1 MSGEK
6 TFTNYRPGSGH
17 TRSLVRHV
25 DGSVRHDP
33 GLAYLAGGVGDCIL
47 GELEQL
53 LKWHVLELA
62 PVPILLFPRLGGE
75 AGPVHAVQNARN
87 ADASQFTAQLSL
99 RVLVRVHE
107 YLDCCVGSLQVRCL
121 NTNIVAQRAA
131 CCGGGVGGGGDA
143 SAPAAA
149 ATTATATTTPAAG
162 CGGLARGSALKI
174 GGELGGEEALARPRG
189 RRSAHHVV
197 ETVHALGLQAVPS
210 AQGGGEGP
218 SESRELER
226 FRQHVQV
233 HCTLLQPVVQQ
244 INGAQLLESG
254 HGLLKAAV
262 ELRGRHPQVTC
273 VGQLLG
279 ELAVAQQK
287 ANQGR
292 IRRDLLRR
300 ASRTRI

>member
-131 CCGGGVGGGGDA
+131 CYSIV
-143 SAPAAA
+143 S
-149 ATTATATTTPAAG
+149 
-162 CGGLARGSALKI
+162 
-174 GGELGGEEALARPRG
+174 
-189 RRSAHHVV
+189 
-197 ETVHALGLQAVPS
+197 
-210 AQGGGEGP
+210 
-218 SESRELER
+218 
-226 FRQHVQV
+226 
-233 HCTLLQPVVQQ
+233 
-244 INGAQLLESG
+244 
-254 HGLLKAAV
+254 
-262 ELRGRHPQVTC
+262 
-273 VGQLLG
+273 
-279 ELAVAQQK
+279 
-287 ANQGR
+287 
-292 IRRDLLRR
+292 
-300 ASRTRI
+300 